1 MIARNAI
8 DRSVAGATVAAGLAR
23 GLLQFAA
30 SRGAAEEV
38 LLASAGIEPNVLAD
52 PDNRVAFSDYVALMR
67 SAQDLCRDPAL
78 ALHFAES
85 VDFSELSILGLIG
98 RASETM
104 LDAFVQF
111 NRYRGLVT
119 DVDVGEGERF
129 RLSYERDGLW
139 FIDQRRDPNDFP
151 ELTEST
157 FARIICSA
165 REFNADNSLLKAVHV
180 THPAPSYRAE
190 YDRIFKSRVVFSSD
204 RNAMLMDE
212 AVLSVKIG
220 RLPRYVFGVLV
231 ERADALLDALEK
243 SKTVRGRVEGL
254 LLPLLHTGDV
264 GIEAIAAKL
273 GISRQALFRQLRAEG
288 VTFEKV
294 LDALRHQMALQY
306 LNSRKVSVN
315 ETAYLV
321 GFSDRATFS
330 RAFKRWTGTSPRGRS
345 VARSGSQ

>member
-1 MIARNAI
+1 M
-8 DRSVAGATVAAGLAR
+8 SEPTVAAGLAR
-23 GLLQFAA
+23 GLLQFAV
-30 SRGAAEEV
+30 RKGADEAALIARAGIDPK
-38 LLASAGIEPNVLAD
+38 LLAD
-52 PDNRVAFSDYVALMR
+52 QDNRIPFENYIALMR
-67 SAQDLCRDPAL
+67 TGQDLCRDPAL

-104 LDAFVQF
+104 LDAFMQF
-111 NRYRGLVT
+111 NRYRRLVI

-129 RLSYERDGLW
+129 RLSPERDGLW
-139 FIDQRRDPNDFP
+139 FIDQRRDPNAFP

-157 FARIICSA
+157 FARIICGG
-165 REFNADNSLLKAVHV
+165 REFSTGASMLKAVHV

-190 YDRIFKSRVVFSSD
+190 YDRIFGAPVTFSSD
-204 RNAMLMDE
+204 RNAMLIDE
-212 AVLSVKIG
+212 AVLTVKIA
-220 RLPRYVFGVLV
+220 RLPRYAFGVLT
-231 ERADALLDALEK
+231 EHADALLETLEK

-254 LLPLLHTGDV
+254 LMPILHTGDI
-264 GIEAIAAKL
+264 GMEAIAAKL
-273 GISRQALFRQLRAEG
+273 SVNRQTLFRQLRAEG

-294 LDALRHQMALQY
+294 LDQLRHKMALQY
-306 LNSRKVSVN
+306 LNAKKVSVN

-345 VARSGSQ
+345 HRTRR